1 LEWLEPFDPKE
12 VPNVLYT
19 VHMYLPH
26 NFTHQGVYESPIG
39 LVYPGTMNDGKYWDK
54 EQLRHALRPVRE
66 FARDYGVA
74 IYIGEFGSIRWAPE
88 NSTYRYLRDLIE
100 IFEEEGWDWAYHA
113 FREWDGWSVE
123 HGPDRNDRRRVPEP
137 TDREL
142 LLRSWFEKNER

>member
-1 LEWLEPFDPKE
+1 MP
-12 VPNVLYT
+12 
-19 VHMYLPH
+19 
-26 NFTHQGVYESPIG
+26 
-39 LVYPGTMNDGKYWDK
+39 DGKFWDK
-54 EQLRHALRPVRE
+54 EQLRKSLQVVRD
-66 FARDYGVA
+66 FSADYGAA

-88 NSTYRYLRDLIE
+88 NSSYRYLKDCIE

-123 HGPDRNDRRRVPEP
+123 HGPDKNDRNRASEP